1 MSTLLGWLGGDGFK
15 TAYFFFQGSP
25 LQFRVCAIFQLSVD
39 VAIVGQRIV
48 YGDKPPPEALPV
60 DEDVE
65 QALRL
70 DSDME

>member
-1 MSTLLGWLGGDGFK
+1 MLVSISSALIICGPPFVPRQPELTLF
-15 TAYFFFQGSP
+15 A
-25 LQFRVCAIFQLSVD
+25 AIL
-39 VAIVGQRIV
+39 IQRIV
-48 YGDKPPPEALPV
+48 YGAKPPPEVLPD